1 MIALPLCSLLKL
13 QLNDKGHVVLQVN
26 GTAVTTLSQAET
38 EDLLSSNI
46 LVLDVQNPITSP
58 RVSPLES
65 LLVEV
70 DDKIIRDSTIR
81 QKAEFKEAKLA
92 DSLSALQGSEKIG
105 ASDLSSA
112 LQSELDDD
120 NSSIFVPNTALNMS
134 PSLTPLYEDKERTRG
149 TQTDRGICICILVCK
164 YKLTWIKDLSKR

>member
-1 MIALPLCSLLKL
+1 MHSPMTALLKL
-13 QLNDKGHVVLQVN
+13 CSSLKLPLNEKVHVLFQVN

-46 LVLDVQNPITSP
+46 LVLEVQNSISSP
-58 RVSPLES
+58 RFIPLES
-65 LLVEV
+65 LLDEV

-120 NSSIFVPNTALNMS
+120 NSSIFVPNTVLNMS

-149 TQTDRGICICILVCK
+149 TQTNTGTV
-164 YKLTWIKDLSKR
+164 

>member
-1 MIALPLCSLLKL
+1 MTALLKL
-13 QLNDKGHVVLQVN
+13 CSSLKLPLNEKVYVLFQVN

-46 LVLDVQNPITSP
+46 LVLEVQNSISSP
-58 RVSPLES
+58 RFIPLES
-65 LLVEV
+65 LLDEV

-149 TQTDRGICICILVCK
+149 TQTNTGTVCTCID
-164 YKLTWIKDLSKR
+164 LTHKS